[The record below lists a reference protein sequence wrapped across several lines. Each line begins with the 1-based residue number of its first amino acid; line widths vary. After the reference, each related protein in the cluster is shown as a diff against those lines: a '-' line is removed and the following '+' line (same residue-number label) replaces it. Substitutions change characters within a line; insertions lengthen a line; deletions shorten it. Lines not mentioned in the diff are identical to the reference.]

1 MQGLVALTVLAVL
14 KLTLR
19 LELGPE
25 YDSNANRS
33 EVVAGAVNPDP
44 PVGSALLRT
53 TARLG
58 VAWKRGRN
66 LLKLS
71 AGLGS
76 KVFFDPA
83 VADQDVVVT
92 QASIDSRLR
101 LARHADLSILGDY
114 YDAYQHLVA
123 STCTDCL
130 RRRDFRTGQ
139 GGLRLTTYDGPG
151 TFWVGAGYRGFQ
163 YKPDPYFDFRSP
175 SGEVGASL
183 GAQLGRDDDPHE
195 LTVSASYRIEYRTYN
210 GVQQLRDNVQACA
223 PDLPLAAGCLVPGP
237 HTRVDEFHELG
248 VDVTYVGVALASLG
262 YAIQLDR
269 SNSFGQSLLRHV
281 VTLRLGYRLPWH
293 LYASAKAQLLVSNG
307 LDRVQLDPQVS
318 NLTFATIEDE
328 NRNAFILD
336 LEREIPKLGLSV
348 DARYSF
354 FASQLGAQQ
363 TSFRR
368 HVAYLGLTYR
378 FATR

>member
-1 MQGLVALTVLAVL
+1 MHVLVLLAML

-25 YDSNANRS
+25 YDTNANRS
-33 EVVAGAVNPDP
+33 EVVTGAVNPDP
-44 PVGSALLRT
+44 PVGSALVRT

-58 VAWKRGRN
+58 FAWKRGRS
-66 LLKLS
+66 LLRLS

-76 KVFFDPA
+76 KIFVERA
-83 VADQDVVVT
+83 VADQDVVVA
-92 QASIDSRLR
+92 QAGLDEKLR
-101 LARHADLSILGDY
+101 LSRHAEVSILGDY
-114 YDAYQHLVA
+114 YDAYQHLVP

-139 GGLRLTTYDGPG
+139 GGLRLTLAGGPG
-151 TFWVGAGYRGFQ
+151 TFWVGGGYRGFQ
-163 YKPDPYFDFRSP
+163 YKPDGYFDFHAP
-175 SGEVGASL
+175 SGEVGASV
-183 GAQLGRDDDPHE
+183 GTQLGREDDPHD
-195 LTVSASYRIEYRTYN
+195 LTISASYRIEHRSYS
-210 GVQQLRDNVQACA
+210 GVQQLRNNVPGCE
-223 PDLPLAAGCLVPGP
+223 PDLPLAEGCLVRGSR
-237 HTRVDEFHELG
+237 TRVDDFHELG
-248 VDVTYVGVALASLG
+248 VDVTYVGVVLASLG
-262 YAIQLDR
+262 YALQLDR

-293 LYASAKAQLLVSNG
+293 LYATAKAQLLVSNG

-328 NRNAFILD
+328 NRNALILD
-336 LEREIPKLGLSV
+336 LEREIPRLRLAV

-363 TSFRR
+363 TSFARQ
-368 HVAYLGLTYR
+368 VAYLGLTYR
-378 FATR
+378 FSTR

>member
-1 MQGLVALTVLAVL
+1 MHALVLLAVL

-33 EVVAGAVNPDP
+33 EVVAGALNPDP
-44 PVGSALLRT
+44 PRGSALVRS

-58 VAWKRGRN
+58 LAWRHGRN
-66 LLKLS
+66 TLRLS

-76 KVFFDPA
+76 KIFFDPA
-83 VADQDVVVT
+83 VADQDVLVV
-92 QASIDSRLR
+92 QAGLDDRVRLS
-101 LARHADLSILGDY
+101 RHADLSLVGDY
-114 YDAYQHLVA
+114 YDAYQHLVP

-139 GGLRLTTYDGPG
+139 GGLRLTAFQGPG
-151 TFWVGAGYRGFQ
+151 AFWLGGGYRGFQ
-163 YKPDPYFDFRSP
+163 YKPDAYFDFGSP
-175 SGEVGASL
+175 SGEVGASVGLSL
-183 GAQLGRDDDPHE
+183 GTDEDPHE
-195 LTVSASYRIEYRTYN
+195 LTLSTSYRIEHRTYN
-210 GVQQLRDNVQACA
+210 GVQQLRDNDPLCR
-223 PDLPLAAGCLVPGP
+223 PDLPLANGCLVPGT
-237 HTRVDEFHELG
+237 HTRVDDFHEMG
-248 VDVTYVGVALASLG
+248 VEVTYVGVVLAGVG

-281 VTLRLGYRLPWH
+281 VTLRVGYRLPWR

-328 NRNAFILD
+328 NRNAFVLD
-336 LEREIPKLGLSV
+336 LEREIPRLGLAV

-378 FATR
+378 FSTR